1 LENLPELTRKVF
13 EAHRFY
19 NKTYAEIA
27 DELGI
32 PVRRVTTEMQRALS
46 RLKVALKDYLPVS
59 LILLLLDAN

>member
-1 LENLPELTRKVF
+1 MPKLPMNSVF
-13 EAHRFY
+13 
-19 NKTYAEIA
+19 
-27 DELGI
+27 